1 MVLSAAQI
9 AKRAFVRILLAF
21 ATQYQV
27 SLSVSRDSAD
37 KEILTAY
44 RRLVK
49 KVHPDKGGK
58 KEDQQKLQNA
68 KVEWEGAAASA
79 RKGAG
84 RPRQSHAKAEDAAA
98 EGIVD
103 VEEKGTYQ
111 VHSQGVLLTYNGWS
125 SNLSSKR
132 TCKKWKVLA
141 NSGAYLYKTRSHV

>member
-111 VHSQGVLLTYNGWS
+111 VHSQGVLLTYHGLRDQNHW
-125 SNLSSKR
+125 LEF
-132 TCKKWKVLA
+132 TA
-141 NSGAYLYKTRSHV
+141 IAPHAE